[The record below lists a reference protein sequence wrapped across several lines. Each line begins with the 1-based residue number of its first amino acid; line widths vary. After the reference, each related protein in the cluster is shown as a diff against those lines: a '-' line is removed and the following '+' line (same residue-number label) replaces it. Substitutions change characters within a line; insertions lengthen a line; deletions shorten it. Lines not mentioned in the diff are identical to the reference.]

1 MYPKR
6 QRKRKKI
13 QSLEEMVD
21 AFSQELDAN
30 DKAKRLSSQK
40 KKDVIVRFERD
51 KSGNRVTH
59 TKYRERSG
67 LTKKSPGP
75 GRCMNIV

>member
-6 QRKRKKI
+6 RRKRKKI

-40 KKDVIVRFERD
+40 KK
-51 KSGNRVTH
+51 
-59 TKYRERSG
+59 
-67 LTKKSPGP
+67 
-75 GRCMNIV
+75 M